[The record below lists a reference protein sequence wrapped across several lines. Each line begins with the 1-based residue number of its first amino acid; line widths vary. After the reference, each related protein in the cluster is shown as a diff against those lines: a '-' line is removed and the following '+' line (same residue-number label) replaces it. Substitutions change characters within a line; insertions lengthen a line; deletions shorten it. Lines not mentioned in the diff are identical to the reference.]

1 MNTDFSSLIWGL
13 MIGIGAGSAAVALM
27 WRLSHNRRV
36 EELLEL
42 ENMVRS
48 NLDNLF
54 TDQPLRT
61 IRRRRRDADQIA
73 AVLDERLSALR
84 SENADSRRQVRQL
97 RIVLE
102 SMTEGVVAIDSR
114 LRVILANPAAQ
125 PLLGI
130 QASSL
135 GRLLPETIRNPTL
148 LDIAHDAVEKAKA
161 YEAQIPITTRDAL
174 GRTSTRQIAVRI
186 APILRPLESD
196 RPSAKPSAAGAVLV
210 VQDVT
215 ELRRLERMRQDFVT
229 NASHELKTPLASI
242 KLYAESLQDWALE
255 DPDHNREFVKRIE
268 EQADRLTSLVSDML
282 SLSRLESGQ
291 EFFRHTPSLIE
302 PLLRA
307 RVASYWDRAVNKDVS
322 LDLELHQ
329 VPDQLKV
336 LAAEEAIR
344 QILDNLID
352 NAVKY
357 TPAGGRVEIHASL
370 HSPEWLEI
378 LVIDTGL
385 GIPRGDLNRIFERF
399 YRVDKARSRDLGG
412 TGLGLAIV
420 KHIVGNIG
428 GEIGVESREGVG
440 SQFRFTL
447 PIVTANLPA
456 ENVDRREIL
465 EERPE
470 TSN

>member
-1 MNTDFSSLIWGL
+1 M
-13 MIGIGAGSAAVALM
+13 GACIVALM
-27 WRLSHNRRV
+27 WRLSYNRRSK
-36 EELLEL
+36 ELLEL
-42 ENMVRS
+42 ENIVRS

-54 TDQPLRT
+54 SDQPLRT

-73 AVLDERLSALR
+73 AVLDEKLSVLR
-84 SENADSRRQVRQL
+84 SENADTRRQVRQL

-102 SMTEGVVAIDSR
+102 SMTEGVVAVDSR

-161 YEAQIPITTRDAL
+161 YDAQIPISTRDAL

-196 RPSAKPSAAGAVLV
+196 RASSKPSAAGAVLV

-242 KLYAESLQDWALE
+242 KLYAESLLEWALE
-255 DPDHNREFVKRIE
+255 DSDHNREFVNRIE

-291 EFFRHTPSLIE
+291 EFFRHTPSLID

-307 RVASYWDRAVNKDVS
+307 RVASYWDRAVKKDVI
-322 LDLELHQ
+322 LDLQLNLL
-329 VPDQLKV
+329 PDQLKV
-336 LAAEEAIR
+336 MAAEEAIR

-352 NAVKY
+352 NAIKY
-357 TPAGGRVEIHASL
+357 TPAGGRVEIHAEL
-370 HSPEWLEI
+370 ISPDWLEI
-378 LVIDTGL
+378 LVTDSGM
-385 GIPRGDLNRIFERF
+385 GIPRSDLNRVFERF

-420 KHIVGNIG
+420 KHILGNIG

-440 SQFRFTL
+440 SKFRFTL
-447 PIVTANLPA
+447 PVVSESTDYVNQGRMETFGELP
-456 ENVDRREIL
+456 ESLN
-465 EERPE
+465 
-470 TSN
+470 